1 MCLVLSNKDKVL
13 LYKFM
18 SIPPRINCTCTV
30 VTMAKIQF
38 LTILLTVT
46 CFLGG
51 VVSVTDKELEV
62 RDVFYPNKK
71 QIVLNFSLKRS
82 N

>member
-1 MCLVLSNKDKVL
+1 MGTPCALFSRRKIKFNCYLNYS
-13 LYKFM
+13 LYHHV
-18 SIPPRINCTCTV
+18 STCTCTV

-51 VVSVTDKELEV
+51 VVSVTDKVFEV
-62 RDVFYPNKK
+62 SVVQN
-71 QIVLNFSLKRS
+71 
-82 N
+82 